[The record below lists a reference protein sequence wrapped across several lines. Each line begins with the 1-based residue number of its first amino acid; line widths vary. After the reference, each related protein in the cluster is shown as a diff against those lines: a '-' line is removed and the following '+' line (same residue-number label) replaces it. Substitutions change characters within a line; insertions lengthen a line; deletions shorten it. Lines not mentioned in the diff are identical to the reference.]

1 MYKSDI
7 GGHMSLDGIT
17 VLISIWIGV
26 IIFFSAVIAP
36 TVFKTLDE
44 KSAGIFL
51 RSFFPKYY
59 HFGIIIGLAALI
71 LIMIFGIK
79 IDNLLYLA
87 IVSMTILSII
97 SRVMI
102 PVINNAR
109 DMGEKGKQ
117 KFNRLH
123 FVSVFLNVITLIIG
137 LLFIYKV

>member
-1 MYKSDI
+1 
-7 GGHMSLDGIT
+7 MSLDGIT
-17 VLISIWIGV
+17 VLISIWMGV

-44 KSAGIFL
+44 KRAGIFL
-51 RSFFPKYY
+51 RAFFPKYY
-59 HFGIIIGLAALI
+59 YFGIIIGFAALI
-71 LIMIFGIK
+71 LIMIFEIK
-79 IDNLLYLA
+79 IDNILYLA
-87 IVSMTILSII
+87 IVSMTVLSII

-123 FVSVFLNVITLIIG
+123 FVSVSLNVITLVIG